1 MVSLLPSSSMS
12 LPHAFPLSSSFVFAQ
27 QKCSFHWHPATAT
40 AMWSCMEISCFLI
53 DMFVLPKPFLI
64 LKGIYQLC
72 FWTMMMVSFWFLP
85 VEQSQSV
92 PHISCATK
100 NQDGSFF
107 FKEILTCV
115 GCLQLT
121 NKATLSFHFL
131 NCLSN
136 LGLGRRGLNPVDI
149 QMGGGAS
156 WTGLPLTQKARQ
168 PCTLTSASMANQES
182 KINLTC
188 MSVDCQEAA
197 LQEGNPHSHKENMQT
212 PQDQTTCA
220 SWKYYCC
227 LQLSI
232 SLSETIMKV
241 SE

>member
-107 FKEILTCV
+107 LKKFWLVLVVCSLPIKLRCPSIFLTAYPTW
-115 GCLQLT
+115 GW
-121 NKATLSFHFL
+121 
-131 NCLSN
+131 
-136 LGLGRRGLNPVDI
+136 
-149 QMGGGAS
+149 GGGG
-156 WTGLPLTQKARQ
+156 WTLLTFRWEVVHLKQVCR
-168 PCTLTSASMANQES
+168 
-182 KINLTC
+182 
-188 MSVDCQEAA
+188 
-197 LQEGNPHSHKENMQT
+197 
-212 PQDQTTCA
+212 
-220 SWKYYCC
+220 
-227 LQLSI
+227 
-232 SLSETIMKV
+232 
-241 SE
+241 

>member
-1 MVSLLPSSSMS
+1 MDL
-12 LPHAFPLSSSFVFAQ
+12 
-27 QKCSFHWHPATAT
+27 
-40 AMWSCMEISCFLI
+40 
-53 DMFVLPKPFLI
+53 
-64 LKGIYQLC
+64 
-72 FWTMMMVSFWFLP
+72 
-85 VEQSQSV
+85 
-92 PHISCATK
+92 
-100 NQDGSFF
+100 F

-149 QMGGGAS
+149 QVGGGAS

-212 PQDQTTCA
+212 SQDQTTCA

>member
-72 FWTMMMVSFWFLP
+72 FWTMMTVSFWFLP

-100 NQDGSFF
+100 NQDRSFF
-107 FKEILTCV
+107 FFFFIKEILTCV

-121 NKATLSFHFL
+121 NKATMSFHFL

-136 LGLGRRGLNPVDI
+136 LGLGEEGAEPCWHSGERWCILNRF
-149 QMGGGAS
+149 A
-156 WTGLPLTQKARQ
+156 
-168 PCTLTSASMANQES
+168 ANTES
-182 KINLTC
+182 QTA
-188 MSVDCQEAA
+188 M
-197 LQEGNPHSHKENMQT
+197 HSYICIYGKSRIKN
-212 PQDQTTCA
+212 
-220 SWKYYCC
+220 
-227 LQLSI
+227 
-232 SLSETIMKV
+232 
-241 SE
+241 